1 MTILNQKAN
10 SGISD
15 VSVKWGYP
23 HLWPVDFME
32 HPKIKWMRTGGT
44 PITKRKPPKMSPG
57 TQVGLQLLIPNRNV
71 FKGGPGGP
79 NDVTSFLS
87 KLPWKAAAPRHNP
100 LAAANHLGEF
110 HFPALE
116 ENSALE
122 HANCPSRK
130 MPCLWKATRK
140 NTIQTKHAP
149 PTHVCWFM
157 DRFLLVYRQKKC
169 VMFSIT
175 QPPT

>member
-1 MTILNQKAN
+1 
-10 SGISD
+10 
-15 VSVKWGYP
+15 
-23 HLWPVDFME
+23 
-32 HPKIKWMRTGGT
+32 
-44 PITKRKPPKMSPG
+44 
-57 TQVGLQLLIPNRNV
+57 
-71 FKGGPGGP
+71 
-79 NDVTSFLS
+79 
-87 KLPWKAAAPRHNP
+87 
-100 LAAANHLGEF
+100 
-110 HFPALE
+110 
-116 ENSALE
+116 LE

-175 QPPT
+175 QPPTWWGLRPTRQQHPLVRRNLLQKLAIDAWTEDFMRLIDHQ